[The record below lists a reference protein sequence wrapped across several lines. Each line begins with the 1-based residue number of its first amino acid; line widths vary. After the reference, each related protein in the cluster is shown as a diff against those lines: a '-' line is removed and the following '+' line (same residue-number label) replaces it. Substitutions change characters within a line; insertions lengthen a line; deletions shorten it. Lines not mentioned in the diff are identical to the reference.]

1 MQQDRGPL
9 TVPTLGGRVHVCH
22 PQLLTVDIEG
32 QELHRIGVGIFIQGN
47 AQGRCMDRRLLL
59 PAP

>member
-32 QELHRIGVGIFIQGN
+32 QELHRIG
-47 AQGRCMDRRLLL
+47 
-59 PAP
+59 